1 MDLALFDFDGTLT
14 TVETLPRFVRA
25 AGPPARV
32 RAARWRLAPLVAG
45 YRLGL
50 VSGTRI
56 RAAVLRFGFA
66 GFPADRFDAAAR
78 EFAARELPGLL
89 HPEALARLRAHRD
102 RGDRVLVVSGNYEN
116 LLAPWAASEGIEALG
131 SRVEVAHGRL
141 TGRYDGPQC
150 VLAEK
155 AIRVRAHLDLSA
167 FHHVHA
173 YGDTPEDRPLLL
185 LADTAHYLPGGWPA
199 QGLDPLPAR

>member
-25 AGPPARV
+25 AAPPDRV

-50 VSGTRI
+50 VSGIRI
-56 RAAVLRFGFA
+56 RAAVLRLGFA
-66 GFPADRFDAAAR
+66 GFPADAFEAAAR
-78 EFAARELPGLL
+78 DFAARELPGLL
-89 HPEALARLRAHRD
+89 RPEALARLRAHRE
-102 RGDRVLVVSGNYEN
+102 RGDRVLVVSGNYEP

-131 SRVEVAHGRL
+131 SRPEVREGRL

-150 VLAEK
+150 VLGEK
-155 AIRVRAHLDLSA
+155 AARVRAHVDLA
-167 FHHVHA
+167 GFGRIHA

-185 LADTAHYLPGGWPA
+185 LADVAHYLPRGWPPA
-199 QGLDPLPAR
+199 GLDPLPP

>member
-25 AGPPARV
+25 AAPPDRA

-66 GFPADRFDAAAR
+66 GYPADRFGAAAR
-78 EFAARELPGLL
+78 DFAARELPGLL
-89 HPEALARLRAHRD
+89 RPEALARLRAHRD
-102 RGDRVLVVSGNYEN
+102 RGDRVLVVSGNYED
-116 LLAPWAASEGIEALG
+116 LLSPWAAGEGIEALG
-131 SRVEVAHGRL
+131 SRVEVRDGHL
-141 TGRYDGPQC
+141 TGRYLGPQC
-150 VLAEK
+150 VLEEK
-155 AIRVRAHLDLSA
+155 AVRVRAHLDLTA
-167 FHHVHA
+167 FDRIHA

-185 LADTAHYLPGGWPA
+185 LADVAHYLPGGWPA
-199 QGLDPLPAR
+199 GLEPLPR